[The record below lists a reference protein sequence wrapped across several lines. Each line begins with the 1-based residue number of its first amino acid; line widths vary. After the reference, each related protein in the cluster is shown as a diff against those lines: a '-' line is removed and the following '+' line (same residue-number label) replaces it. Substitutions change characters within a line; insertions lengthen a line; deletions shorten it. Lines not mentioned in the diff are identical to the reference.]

1 MSEKIR
7 KLWCE
12 FPHPYPTRFPRRQ
25 EYANDLQLYLIES
38 SSKKNNM
45 ILRENEGDEEKT
57 IELPHD
63 EHDADNHPVET
74 LHVFPDVKN
83 MSMTFSCIS

>member
-1 MSEKIR
+1 
-7 KLWCE
+7 
-12 FPHPYPTRFPRRQ
+12 
-25 EYANDLQLYLIES
+25 
-38 SSKKNNM
+38 M

-74 LHVFPDVKN
+74 LHVSPNVKN
-83 MSMTFSCIS
+83 TSMTFSCIS